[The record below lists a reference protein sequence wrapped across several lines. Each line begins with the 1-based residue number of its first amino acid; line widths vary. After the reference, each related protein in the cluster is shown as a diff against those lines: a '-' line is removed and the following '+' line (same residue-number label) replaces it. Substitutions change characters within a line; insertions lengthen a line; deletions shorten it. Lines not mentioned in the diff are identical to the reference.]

1 MSALRT
7 ITSVRLQVAY
17 AAEQGIPVAQSLAG
31 SGLDAGMLQ
40 QADATIEAEQ
50 ELVVVRNLCEQL
62 DDPVAHGLAMGQR
75 YHLSSY
81 GVWGFALLSSP
92 TFGDAI
98 RLGLR
103 YLGLTFAFL
112 DIRLEEIGNEAVL
125 VLDDSALE
133 EAVRPYLL
141 SRDSS
146 AIMVVQE
153 ELFSLRVPLTTLNLR
168 LAPRN
173 PAPFEAVFGREP
185 SFSTTRSEAAFGQDL
200 LAMQLPQANPV
211 TARLCEEQCHQLL
224 VQRHSRGGV
233 AARLRRRLLQQPGR
247 FPDMETLAEEM
258 HMSSRTLRRH
268 LGREGTGYQEL
279 LDEVRRMLAEQWL
292 TLGILTLE
300 EISERLEYSELSNF
314 IHAFRRWTGQS
325 PARFR
330 RERIGPAF

>member
-1 MSALRT
+1 MGALRA
-7 ITSVRLQVAY
+7 ITSVRLQAAY
-17 AAEQGIPVAQSLAG
+17 GAEQGIPVAVCLAG

-40 QADATIEAEQ
+40 QADATIEPEQ
-50 ELVVVRNLCEQL
+50 ELIVAHNLCAHL

-103 YLGLTFAFL
+103 YLGLTFAFV
-112 DIRLEEIGNEAVL
+112 DIRLETRGEEAVL
-125 VLDDSALE
+125 VLDDTALD

-141 SRDSS
+141 ARDAS
-146 AIMVVQE
+146 AIMVIQE
-153 ELFSLRVPLTTLNLR
+153 ELFSLRVPLTSLNLR
-168 LAPRN
+168 L
-173 PAPFEAVFGREP
+173 PAQDVSAFEAVFGRAP
-185 SFSTTRSEAAFGQDL
+185 VFAAARSEAAFSLAL
-200 LAMQLPQANPV
+200 LDMMLPQANSV

-224 VQRHSRGGV
+224 VQRYTRGGM
-233 AARLRRRLLQQPGR
+233 AARLRRCLLQQPGR
-247 FPDMETLAEEM
+247 FPDLETLAADM
-258 HMSSRTLRRH
+258 NMSSRTLRRH
-268 LGREGTGYQEL
+268 LAKEGTGYQEL

-292 TLGILTLE
+292 ALGILTLE
-300 EISERLEYSELSNF
+300 EISERLGYSELSNF

-330 RERIGPAF
+330 RGILASP

>member
-1 MSALRT
+1 MNALRA

-17 AAEQGIPVAQSLAG
+17 AAEQGIPVSRSLAG
-31 SGLDAGMLQ
+31 SGLNAGMLQ
-40 QADATIEAEQ
+40 QSDATIEAEQ
-50 ELVVVRNLCEQL
+50 ELTVVRNLCEQL

-81 GVWGFALLSSP
+81 GVWGFALLSSQ

-112 DIRLEEIGNEAVL
+112 DIRLEEIGDQAFL
-125 VLDDSALE
+125 VLDDTALE

-141 SRDSS
+141 ARDSS

-168 LAPRN
+168 LPPRD
-173 PAPFEAVFGREP
+173 PAPFEAVFGRTP
-185 SFSTTRSEAAFGQDL
+185 TFSAARSEAAFTQEL
-200 LAMQLPQANPV
+200 LTMLLPQANPV

-224 VQRHSRGGV
+224 VQRHSRGGM
-233 AARLRRRLLQQPGR
+233 AARVRRRLLQQPGR
-247 FPDMETLAEEM
+247 YPDMEALAEEM

-268 LGREGTGYQEL
+268 LGKEGTGYQEL
-279 LDEVRRMLAEQWL
+279 MDEVRRMLAEQWL

-300 EISERLEYSELSNF
+300 EISERLGYSELSNF

-330 RERIGPAF
+330 RERKEEG